1 MFLTFPTSM
10 TASPTTSPSETSLIV
25 LSFQRNGTF
34 ASISPTP
41 SYPNLQ
47 SLSYTPNRTT
57 PGEEGI
63 VLRFIKSVQSLQNL
77 TLVLSLSQEGAHSEL
92 LDTIQALPRLKKIDL
107 TCYHTTSPV
116 IIQQII
122 QTCSHY
128 EALRLSIG
136 GQVPFSDH
144 RLREGEERGLCDFAI
159 AAMSRMQPTKIR
171 ELSVTLSSEKQE
183 YAILPALL
191 ERCPLLENLR
201 MEMVRHPNTLSQV
214 RHVLELG
221 KCPRLKS
228 VRLGWVV
235 SYETREEDILALLR
249 IIGSGST
256 NGDDFGDN
264 GDPDGLE
271 NLTWEV
277 NGTPLKRGGLETFGL
292 DSTFPFNRT
301 WAEALTHHHANTLT
315 VLDLMNL
322 RQIPID
328 LVVSLVSGLPELQ
341 SLMVAIWLRFEGT
354 PDTDT
359 LLNTQ
364 WSCLGL
370 KTLKLGIQLSGD
382 FTTEVTHRS
391 GNGSLGDLC
400 MGYLFSQIGRL
411 TKLEEW
417 GLSTWIDILSI
428 ENGYLS
434 WLPQLKQ
441 LRGLNLRQYP
451 NGTIGAV
458 EAEWMMEHWTK
469 LVHVKMYTGRGLRKL
484 CDTEESRL
492 HAAKRVF
499 LAKKPWM
506 RIDQ

>member
-1 MFLTFPTSM
+1 MEL
-10 TASPTTSPSETSLIV
+10 L
-25 LSFQRNGTF
+25 
-34 ASISPTP
+34 
-41 SYPNLQ
+41 
-47 SLSYTPNRTT
+47 
-57 PGEEGI
+57 
-63 VLRFIKSVQSLQNL
+63 
-77 TLVLSLSQEGAHSEL
+77 EGAHSEL

-277 NGTPLKRGGLETFGL
+277 NGTPLKRGGLGTFGL

-328 LVVSLVSGLPELQ
+328 LVVGLVSGLPELQ